1 MNNKILKKIVGIFGY
16 KIIEKNF
23 IKNQNILFEKSNLTV
38 EKILSHLFKRKY
50 IKYIVQ
56 IGANDGVS
64 YEHINYFIKKYKI
77 KSLLVEPIKSNFKF
91 LVKNYK
97 KLNYVNLEN
106 CAISSNNEI
115 NYLYK
120 VDEKYLKKYDST
132 KRAIPSFDYKHLIKH
147 GVNKKHIVKEI
158 VNQISFLDLFKKYRI
173 NSFDLLYIDT
183 EGYDCN
189 LVNNFLEKIIIRP
202 IIIFEWNHAPNI
214 KLIPCLN
221 SLISNGYFLLP
232 IKYDLVCI
240 PKEKNIKILF
250 N

>member
-1 MNNKILKKIVGIFGY
+1 M
-16 KIIEKNF
+16 
-23 IKNQNILFEKSNLTV
+23 
-38 EKILSHLFKRKY
+38 
-50 IKYIVQ
+50 
-56 IGANDGVS
+56 
-64 YEHINYFIKKYKI
+64 
-77 KSLLVEPIKSNFKF
+77 
-91 LVKNYK
+91 
-97 KLNYVNLEN
+97 
-106 CAISSNNEI
+106 
-115 NYLYK
+115 
-120 VDEKYLKKYDST
+120 
-132 KRAIPSFDYKHLIKH
+132 
-147 GVNKKHIVKEI
+147 
-158 VNQISFLDLFKKYRI
+158 FKKYRI